1 VGYLIGFIEP
11 ACEYSTEY
19 WKVLMTVRDEIR
31 YNVAKNSTYVFV
43 KTAYKN
49 KLKYHFQQ
57 LKEFTQDITRVNPK
71 LPIKV
76 QETLVQKGF
85 CTPALAIQMIVGK
98 DKYVYLDVEYNFD

>member
-57 LKEFTQDITRVNPK
+57 LKEFTQDITRVTN
-71 LPIKV
+71 
-76 QETLVQKGF
+76 KGSRNISSKRF
-85 CTPALAIQMIVGK
+85 LHSSTRYPDDCWKRQICL
-98 DKYVYLDVEYNFD
+98 FRC